1 VGHALIFDRKLLESG
16 FDPRGTTLGQ
26 GKARIAKSELDK
38 WGVAWE
44 VLGRE
49 DVFGVW
55 VEGEKKC
62 AFYSFN
68 PIDYSH
74 SVWRRMFTNITHSRR

>member
-1 VGHALIFDRKLLESG
+1 ME
-16 FDPRGTTLGQ
+16 GTTL

-44 VLGRE
+44 VLGRD

-55 VEGEKKC
+55 VEGERKC
-62 AFYSFN
+62 EY
-68 PIDYSH
+68 PLRPQQDGVH
-74 SVWRRMFTNITHSRR
+74 